1 MTFDARDP
9 GTGNE
14 AWIADPRLAALPP
27 LDLAR
32 FESVWVLA
40 AHPDDET
47 LGAGGLVATAAAL
60 GIPVTVVI
68 VTDGRDSAAAVRGVA
83 PPRPG
88 PLVAT
93 RAREVTEA
101 VEILAPGSA
110 PVLLDY
116 PDGTVREERE
126 AITRDLR
133 DLLASRRKPGAVLL
147 VAPWRGD
154 GHRDHRVLGEI
165 AAEIAGTVGWAPE
178 GSELWEYPIW
188 LWHWGTPDAA
198 VVPWSEFAS
207 LALEATARVAKR
219 DALARFVSQRT
230 PRGDQPPMLQER
242 FVANFE
248 RGVETFVVTPEA
260 PAD

>member
-1 MTFDARDP
+1 VVTFDARDP

-14 AWIADPRLAALPP
+14 AWIADPRLAALPA

-32 FESVWVLA
+32 FASVWVLA

-47 LGAGGLVATAAAL
+47 LGAGGLIASAAVRGL
-60 GIPVTVVI
+60 SLTVV
-68 VTDGRDSAAAVRGVA
+68 VATDGRDSSAGVSGVA
-83 PPRPG
+83 PTRPG

-93 RAREVTEA
+93 RAREVAEA
-101 VEILAPGSA
+101 VEILAPGSD

-126 AITRDLR
+126 AITQDLR
-133 DLLASRRKPGAVLL
+133 GLLASRRKQGAVLL

-165 AAEIAGTVGWAPE
+165 AAEIAGVVGWAPE

-198 VVPWSEFAS
+198 VVPWSELAS
-207 LALEATARVAKR
+207 LALDADSRRAKR
-219 DALARFVSQRT
+219 RALGRFVSQRT
-230 PRGDQPPMLQER
+230 PRGDQPAMLHER
-242 FVANFE
+242 FLENFQ
-248 RGVETFVVTPEA
+248 RDVETFVVTR
-260 PAD
+260 